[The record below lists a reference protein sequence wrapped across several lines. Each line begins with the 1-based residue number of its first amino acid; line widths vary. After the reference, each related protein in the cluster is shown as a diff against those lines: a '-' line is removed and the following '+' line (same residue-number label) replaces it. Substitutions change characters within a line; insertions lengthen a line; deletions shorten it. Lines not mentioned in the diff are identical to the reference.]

1 MSESLSTEL
10 SYGELLGY
18 PAEGDTLSITNERE
32 PTEPAEDLP
41 DSSDTHASSTVP
53 DPQIDNGLSLV
64 SASSLDPKRRTRH
77 HGRHSHMHRDFAHM
91 LSVSARDAKELRRG
105 LDAAYNKLDQSRERA
120 SHAEKLALD
129 MLLRVREAEE
139 ERERAMRE
147 ASAVRE
153 ELGRYKALLDSA
165 HKDIRRGQSLLQDQ
179 EHLRYE
185 AEAAAARARDT
196 ARQMKQRRL
205 IELAREQGR
214 KMGYDEG
221 VQAGQRI
228 GYYDGQSPGDD
239 TKVYFN
245 EGPRFH
251 EFFDE
256 SNYRLD
262 NFDRPPPVQPNPSS
276 TNDPGV
282 PLAPQATHP
291 PYTNSQAQYDGVPA
305 IPHNTST
312 PPSEVPY
319 TTPLMR
325 VSRPPSTGSSS
336 TTTLPVAPVPLR
348 AMSRAP
354 PTMPT
359 IPEVASTEVGST
371 SWSRSQRDSPRMHG
385 HIQPAPQA
393 AAYDVVLPSI
403 VPHLQDPATF
413 EPPPGSVGVSPL
425 ASPHNHVLP
434 SVVHPLQDRADF
446 EPPPGSVGV
455 SLAPAPQLSLHD
467 VAFPSIVPAPQDRTA
482 FQPPPGSV
490 GMSPALALQA
500 SHDTVL
506 PSIVSPPQDRGTF
519 QPPPG
524 SVYEAPSTP
533 VNGHPQ
539 RPGEQPVY
547 PLPSPRGAR
556 RGGYDYFSNANEGIR
571 SPVQERFAS
580 SPRATPSQGQEHHAG
595 HPGHFP
601 STVQER
607 FASAPEATRSQV
619 QGHRAGPPGNSP
631 SIAQER
637 FASAS
642 GATTSQVQ
650 GHHAGPPGNSPSTV
664 QEYFSSSSEYAPS
677 RVRERNP
684 STHSSTGSRRTSR
697 TRAESIQLA
706 DELRNPENLTRVR
719 SDGSTPRR
727 DGPPKRRPV
736 PQMPAP
742 LAPQSAPNMSYG
754 QGPRGSVRHMQPS
767 GFDYG
772 VPSDAGMNAGPN
784 TAVDR
789 RRSLPRAVP
798 SSAERS
804 IDRAPAHSGAASHQS
819 YGGQHPG
826 PGTVRDPH
834 PQAAPY
840 FIPNDPAGQQAAPQ
854 NHSSRGHVQI
864 PPTTYYAPDPASH
877 LANSPTMSDQVQ
889 PTDTY
894 SPGAAPFGPNPN
906 VSDSR
911 VQSPPRY
918 PPTLYNEPMLQQQSS
933 RSADY
938 QQEETAS
945 SPTLPVPSRNSRAT
959 SHMMIPPPTPSRRN
973 SYATR
978 QGIVADSPRTPTDA
992 LPIPPPSLSPHPSP
1006 AAFPRQIPP
1015 PQGASTPGRPTSPNP
1030 LPRSSSPAPLLRA
1043 SSPAPLP
1050 VRSPSMRS
1058 VKMHGS
1064 TSDVSLPHGSPYMHY
1079 NPKLEANIAVL
1090 ASSSAEALAA
1100 PTR

>member
-41 DSSDTHASSTVP
+41 DSSDTHTTSTVP
-53 DPQIDNGLSLV
+53 DPQTDNRLSVV
-64 SASSLDPKRRTRH
+64 SAASLDPKRRTRH
-77 HGRHSHMHRDFAHM
+77 HNGRHTHMHRDLAHI
-91 LSVSARDAKELRRG
+91 LSVSARDAKELKRG

-139 ERERAMRE
+139 EREKAMRE

-245 EGPRFH
+245 EGPRFR

-262 NFDRPPPVQPNPSS
+262 NFDQPPPVQPNPSS

-282 PLAPQATHP
+282 PPHAPQATHP
-291 PYTNSQAQYDGVPA
+291 YTDLQAQYDEVPA

-319 TTPLMR
+319 TSPLRR
-325 VSRPPSTGSSS
+325 VSRPPSTDSSS
-336 TTTLPVAPVPLR
+336 TTTLPAAPVPLR

-393 AAYDVVLPSI
+393 PAYDVVLPSI

-425 ASPHNHVLP
+425 AYGASPHNHVLP

-455 SLAPAPQLSLHD
+455 SPTPAPQMSPHD

-482 FQPPPGSV
+482 FQPPPGSME
-490 GMSPALALQA
+490 MSPALALQA
-500 SHDTVL
+500 SHDAVL
-506 PSIVSPPQDRGTF
+506 PSIVSPSQDRGTF

-524 SVYEAPSTP
+524 NVYEGPSTP
-533 VNGHPQ
+533 VNGHPR
-539 RPGEQPVY
+539 RPGEHPVY

-595 HPGHFP
+595 HPGNFP

-607 FASAPEATRSQV
+607 FASAPA
-619 QGHRAGPPGNSP
+619 APPGNP
-631 SIAQER
+631 PTLHKN
-637 FASAS
+637 ASQAS
-642 GATTSQVQ
+642 LELPRVKCKDIMQALLEIPQALSKNISQAPLNIPRV
-650 GHHAGPPGNSPSTV
+650 
-664 QEYFSSSSEYAPS
+664 EYENA
-677 RVRERNP
+677 
-684 STHSSTGSRRTSR
+684 
-697 TRAESIQLA
+697 TRA
-706 DELRNPENLTRVR
+706 PT
-719 SDGSTPRR
+719 
-727 DGPPKRRPV
+727 
-736 PQMPAP
+736 
-742 LAPQSAPNMSYG
+742 
-754 QGPRGSVRHMQPS
+754 
-767 GFDYG
+767 
-772 VPSDAGMNAGPN
+772 
-784 TAVDR
+784 
-789 RRSLPRAVP
+789 
-798 SSAERS
+798 
-804 IDRAPAHSGAASHQS
+804 RAPALVEPLALVPRV
-819 YGGQHPG
+819 Y
-826 PGTVRDPH
+826 
-834 PQAAPY
+834 
-840 FIPNDPAGQQAAPQ
+840 
-854 NHSSRGHVQI
+854 SSR
-864 PPTTYYAPDPASH
+864 TSCET
-877 LANSPTMSDQVQ
+877 
-889 PTDTY
+889 
-894 SPGAAPFGPNPN
+894 
-906 VSDSR
+906 
-911 VQSPPRY
+911 
-918 PPTLYNEPMLQQQSS
+918 
-933 RSADY
+933 RS
-938 QQEETAS
+938 
-945 SPTLPVPSRNSRAT
+945 
-959 SHMMIPPPTPSRRN
+959 I
-973 SYATR
+973 
-978 QGIVADSPRTPTDA
+978 
-992 LPIPPPSLSPHPSP
+992 
-1006 AAFPRQIPP
+1006 
-1015 PQGASTPGRPTSPNP
+1015 
-1030 LPRSSSPAPLLRA
+1030 
-1043 SSPAPLP
+1043 
-1050 VRSPSMRS
+1050 
-1058 VKMHGS
+1058 
-1064 TSDVSLPHGSPYMHY
+1064 
-1079 NPKLEANIAVL
+1079 
-1090 ASSSAEALAA
+1090 
-1100 PTR
+1100 

>member
-1 MSESLSTEL
+1 
-10 SYGELLGY
+10 
-18 PAEGDTLSITNERE
+18 
-32 PTEPAEDLP
+32 
-41 DSSDTHASSTVP
+41 
-53 DPQIDNGLSLV
+53 
-64 SASSLDPKRRTRH
+64 
-77 HGRHSHMHRDFAHM
+77 MHRDLAHM

-105 LDAAYNKLDQSRERA
+105 LNAAYNKLDQSRERA
-120 SHAEKLALD
+120 SHAERLALD

-139 ERERAMRE
+139 EREKAMRE
-147 ASAVRE
+147 ASAIRE

-165 HKDIRRGQSLLQDQ
+165 HGDIRRGQRLLQDQ

-185 AEAAAARARDT
+185 AETAAARARDT

-245 EGPRFH
+245 EGPRFR

-262 NFDRPPPVQPNPSS
+262 NFDQPPPVQPNPSS

-282 PLAPQATHP
+282 PPLAPQATHP
-291 PYTNSQAQYDGVPA
+291 PYTDLQAQYDEVPE

-312 PPSEVPY
+312 PPPEVPY
-319 TTPLMR
+319 TSPLRR
-325 VSRPPSTGSSS
+325 VSRPPSTDSSS
-336 TTTLPVAPVPLR
+336 TTTLPAAPVPLR

-371 SWSRSQRDSPRMHG
+371 SRSRSQRDSPRMHG

-393 AAYDVVLPSI
+393 PAYDVVL
-403 VPHLQDPATF
+403 PHLQDPATF
-413 EPPPGSVGVSPL
+413 EPPPGSVGVSSL
-425 ASPHNHVLP
+425 AYGASPHNHVLP

-455 SLAPAPQLSLHD
+455 SPAPGPQMSLHD
-467 VAFPSIVPAPQDRTA
+467 DRTA
-482 FQPPPGSV
+482 FHPPPGSV
-490 GMSPALALQA
+490 EMSPALALQA
-500 SHDTVL
+500 SHDAVL
-506 PSIVSPPQDRGTF
+506 PSIVSLPQDRGTF

-539 RPGEQPVY
+539 RPGQQPVY

-556 RGGYDYFSNANEGIR
+556 RAGYDYFSNANEGIR

-595 HPGHFP
+595 HPGNFP

-607 FASAPEATRSQV
+607 FASAPEAT
-619 QGHRAGPPGNSP
+619 P
-631 SIAQER
+631 
-637 FASAS
+637 
-642 GATTSQVQ
+642 TTPSQVQ
-650 GHHAGPPGNSPSTV
+650 GHHAGPPGNPPSTV
-664 QEYFSSSSEYAPS
+664 QEYFPSSSEYAPN

-684 STHSSTGSRRTSR
+684 STHSSTRSRRTSR

-706 DELRNPENLTRVR
+706 DELRNPEYLTRVR
-719 SDGSTPRR
+719 ADGSTPRR

-742 LAPQSAPNMSYG
+742 LAPQSAPNISYD
-754 QGPRGSVRHMQPS
+754 QGPQGSARHMQPS

-772 VPSDAGMNAGPN
+772 VPSDAGMNASPN
-784 TAVDR
+784 TTVDR

-798 SSAERS
+798 SSAERP
-804 IDRAPAHSGAASHQS
+804 IDRAPAQHSGAASHQS

-840 FIPNDPAGQQAAPQ
+840 FIPNDPPAGQQATPQ
-854 NHSSRGHVQI
+854 NHSRGHVQI
-864 PPTTYYAPDPASH
+864 PPTAYYAPDPASH

-894 SPGAAPFGPNPN
+894 SPGATPSSPNPN
-906 VSDSR
+906 VSNSR

-938 QQEETAS
+938 QQEQTAS

-973 SYATR
+973 SYVTR

-1030 LPRSSSPAPLLRA
+1030 LPRSSSPAPLPRA

-1050 VRSPSMRS
+1050 
-1058 VKMHGS
+1058 MHRS
-1064 TSDVSLPHGSPYMHY
+1064 TSDVS
-1079 NPKLEANIAVL
+1079 EANIAVL